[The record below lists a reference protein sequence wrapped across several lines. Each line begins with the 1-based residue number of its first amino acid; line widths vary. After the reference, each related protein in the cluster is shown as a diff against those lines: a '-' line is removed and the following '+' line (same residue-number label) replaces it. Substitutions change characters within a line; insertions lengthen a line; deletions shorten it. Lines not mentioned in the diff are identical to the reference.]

1 MFLKFYLVS
10 ISKRIFITFVVQ
22 TPTLTQTDTLTA
34 EQAKTM
40 INKELIVTTMVAG
53 ARLFDKDGN
62 KTFLINLDK
71 RYPQSPLTVV
81 LEHYQGP
88 RV

>member
-40 INKELIVTTMVAG
+40 INKELIVKTMVAG
-53 ARLFDKDGN
+53 ARLFKKNEN
-62 KTFLINLDK
+62 KTFL
-71 RYPQSPLTVV
+71 
-81 LEHYQGP
+81 
-88 RV
+88 